1 MNLKFKLHENTVFL
15 VVCQEML
22 SVGKFSYLIIV
33 FTKRKVGTYTHSNAH
48 KRQCSPVV
56 S

>member
-1 MNLKFKLHENTVFL
+1 MNLKFKLHEHSVFL
-15 VVCQEML
+15 VVRQKML
-22 SVGKFSYLIIV
+22 SVGKFLYLIIV
-33 FTKRKVGTYTHSNAH
+33 FTKRKVGTYTNSNAH